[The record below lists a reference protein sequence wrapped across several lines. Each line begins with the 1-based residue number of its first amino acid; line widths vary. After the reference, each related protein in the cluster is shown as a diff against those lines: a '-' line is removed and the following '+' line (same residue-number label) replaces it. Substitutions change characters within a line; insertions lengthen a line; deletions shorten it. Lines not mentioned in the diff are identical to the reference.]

1 MTSTALERLN
11 QAGLELPNPPG
22 VGGAY
27 VQTKQIGDILYV
39 SGQVAA
45 GADGLVATGKVGG
58 EVDFDTGFKCAQ
70 QCALN
75 LLAQVQAAVGDLDKV
90 KQVIKLTVFV
100 AAVPDYIEPQKV
112 ANGASELMQEVF
124 GEAGRH
130 ARSAVG
136 VAVLPLGVAVEVD
149 AIVAV
154 KA

>member
-1 MTSTALERLN
+1 MTSTALERLK
-11 QAGLELPNPPG
+11 QAGLELPTPPG

-70 QCALN
+70 RCALN

-112 ANGASELMQEVF
+112 ANGASELINQVL
-124 GEAGRH
+124 GDAGAH
-130 ARSAVG
+130 CRSAFG
-136 VAVLPLGVAVEVD
+136 VAVLPLDSPVEVE
-149 AIVAV
+149 AILQV
-154 KA
+154 

>member
-1 MTSTALERLN
+1 MTSTARERLN
-11 QAGLELPNPPG
+11 QAGLELPTPPG

-112 ANGASELMQEVF
+112 ANGASELINQVL
-124 GEAGRH
+124 GDAGAH
-130 ARSAVG
+130 CRSAFG
-136 VAVLPLGVAVEVD
+136 VAVLPLDSPVEVE
-149 AIVAV
+149 AILQV
-154 KA
+154 